1 MDSRPEGAF
10 VVQIRELIR
19 ASGRSLRDLEK
30 ASGVSRGQLSRFL
43 NGKRDLT
50 LTTVGPLLEA
60 LGLEIR
66 LKKQRK
72 K

>member
-1 MDSRPEGAF
+1 MTEEIFRAM
-10 VVQIRELIR
+10 RE
-19 ASGRSLRDLEK
+19 SGRSLRDLEK

>member
-1 MDSRPEGAF
+1 MASRPEGGL
-10 VVQIRELIR
+10 VVQIQELIR

-50 LTTVGPLLEA
+50 LTTLGPLLAA
-60 LGLEIR
+60 LGLEVR
-66 LKKQRK
+66 PKKQRK